1 MPKIHTMTFEDT
13 VKLELDPL
21 AELTM
26 TYTPDG
32 FEELVADINKY
43 GQLVPILLKEGKI
56 LDGRH
61 RQKACVKLGIGVK
74 YTEVNPDLSEARC
87 LDLIISN
94 SINKATGTDASKVE
108 AYLLAKA
115 KGIKLKHM
123 PIYFNRLNIN
133 YVRKLSYIEKENPE
147 YLKVLLR
154 QNKVRLYSAKYEK
167 TEDFGTINGVWKTLK
182 ENKVLADIVVEVPS
196 ANTQDIRYE
205 VSIED
210 VMVSPAAEQAYWDLY
225 EALKEL
231 GVILH
236 PASPAGKLAAYG
248 INSTFVKSD

>member
-1 MPKIHTMTFEDT
+1 MSFEDT
-13 VKLELDPL
+13 KELALDPL

-26 TYTPDG
+26 TYTVDG
-32 FEELVADINKY
+32 FEELVADIEKY
-43 GQLVPILLKEGKI
+43 GQLVPILLRNGKI

-61 RQKACVKLGIGVK
+61 RQKACIQLGIGVRCK
-74 YTEVNPDLSEARC
+74 EVDPSLSDERC
-87 LDLIISN
+87 LDIVISN
-94 SINKATGTDASKVE
+94 AINKATGTDASKVE

-115 KGIKLKHM
+115 KGVKLKDM
-123 PIYFNRLNIN
+123 PKLFNRLNIN

-147 YLKVLLR
+147 YLRILLR

-182 ENKVLADIVVEVPS
+182 ENKVLEDRVVEVPVAS
-196 ANTQDIRYE
+196 VQDIRYE

-210 VMVSPAAEQAYWDLY
+210 IMVSPAAEQAYWDLY
-225 EALKEL
+225 DTLKEL

-236 PASPAGKLAAYG
+236 PASAAGKQAAYC
-248 INSTFVKSD
+248 INNTFLKSD